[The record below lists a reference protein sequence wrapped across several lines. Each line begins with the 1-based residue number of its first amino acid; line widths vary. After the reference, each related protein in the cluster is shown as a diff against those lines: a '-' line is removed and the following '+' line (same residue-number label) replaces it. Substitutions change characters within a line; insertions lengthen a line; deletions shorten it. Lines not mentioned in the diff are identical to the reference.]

1 MEESRI
7 RELAAAEGFAA
18 AAVIPV
24 NELVFVPEYRK
35 YCEENSCGNY
45 GANYGCPPD
54 CGTPEVMKARVLAHT
69 HAAVF
74 QTRTQVRDFMD
85 DREMKKLKKR
95 HTEMTWKLL
104 EKLKQ
109 EGMDQNG
116 FPIMCGPCGICPV
129 CHKTEETPCV
139 CPEKMASCLSAYC
152 IDAGK
157 MAESCG
163 MEIQWDGNIVSF
175 FSLYIYH
182 DKRMNE

>member
-1 MEESRI
+1 MSAGLWNPGSDES
-7 RELAAAEGFAA
+7 A
-18 AAVIPV
+18 
-24 NELVFVPEYRK
+24 
-35 YCEENSCGNY
+35 
-45 GANYGCPPD
+45 GARPY
-54 CGTPEVMKARVLAHT
+54 

-74 QTRTQVRDFMD
+74 QTRTQVRDFID

-129 CHKTEETPCV
+129 CHKAEEAPCV

-175 FSLYIYH
+175 FSLYIY
-182 DKRMNE
+182 

>member
-7 RELAAAEGFAA
+7 RELVAAEGFAA
-18 AAVIPV
+18 AAVIHV
-24 NELVFVPEYRK
+24 NGLVFVPEYRK

-175 FSLYIYH
+175 FSLYIY
-182 DKRMNE
+182 